1 MLFTVKLFNA
11 EKKIFTDLYLEN
23 VKPTKT
29 I

>member
-1 MLFTVKLFNA
+1 VKLFKA